1 MCITLG
7 GGNPQ
12 INQPEKA
19 NSSAVEKSNIN
30 SNINK
35 ENNEAQQTE
44 SGSASTLEG
53 DSVEVEHS
61 YKDSGHTPTIISF
74 DNTEPTNSSEEI
86 TEMNTNDP
94 QEMKIAE
101 FISSMNDKTMQA
113 ILDAFDR
120 MLESSRRM
128 MEENKR
134 FFEKVTQ
141 PKQEALKKI
150 VMKEDLI
157 EKEAM
162 KQIQNGNI

>member
-7 GGNPQ
+7 GGTPQ

-19 NSSAVEKSNIN
+19 NSAAVANSNTN

-35 ENNEAQQTE
+35 ENNEVQQSE
-44 SGSASTLEG
+44 SSSASTLEG
-53 DSVEVEHS
+53 DSVEVEHN
-61 YKDSGHTPTIISF
+61 YKDSGHAPTIISF